1 MSCQNGLSAEL
12 LESLVKQTEAD
23 IAPVFSRI
31 DAIASVNT
39 ERVMNAFANHRVSE
53 AHFMATTGYGY
64 DDNGRMTLDAVFAEA
79 LCAPAALVRPHFMN
93 GTHAIACALYGVLR
107 AGDTLLCA
115 TGLPYDTLRPVLF
128 DQGGGSLKDYGVQTA
143 VTEFC
148 ESDDSYDPI
157 RHAERLEKD
166 CQELHPRAALLQR
179 SRGYS
184 LRPALSVDALET
196 LAARI
201 KRVSPETIVIL
212 DNCYGEF
219 TESKEPDT
227 FGNFD
232 LICGSLI
239 KNPGGGLAPTGG
251 YVAGKAEWVECA
263 ACRLGVPGIG
273 SETGSNPD
281 GYRLYY
287 QGLFLAP
294 HTVAQALKTAVFA
307 ARLFE
312 LCGYTTSPAYDAPR
326 SDIIQAITFGAPEP
340 MLQMMRGIQAGAP
353 IDSYVTP
360 EPWAMPGYAD
370 SVLMA
375 AGAFIQGA
383 SIELSADGPYKAP
396 YTAFLQGGL
405 TYESGRLGILRALRE
420 ICQQK
425 TDATGA

>member
-1 MSCQNGLSAEL
+1 MSTADLASAGS
-12 LESLVKQTEAD
+12 LESLVKQTEAE
-23 IAPVFSRI
+23 IAPVFSRM
-31 DAIASVNT
+31 DSIAFQNT
-39 ERVMNAFANHRVSE
+39 ERVADAFAKHRVSE

-64 DDNGRMTLDAVFAEA
+64 DDNGRITLDAVFADA

-93 GTHAIACALYGVLR
+93 GTHAIACALYGALR

-115 TGLPYDTLRPVLF
+115 TGLPYDTLRPVIF
-128 DQGGGSLKDYGVQTA
+128 GEGCGSLKDYGVQTEVA
-143 VTEFC
+143 DFLEPD
-148 ESDDSYDPI
+148 ESFDPAA
-157 RHAERLEKD
+157 HAERLRLACRSIRPK
-166 CQELHPRAALLQR
+166 AALLQR

-184 LRPALSVDALET
+184 LRPALSVEALDAL
-196 LAARI
+196 AALI
-201 KRVSPETIVIL
+201 KAESPETIVIV

-219 TESKEPDT
+219 TESREPDT
-227 FGNFD
+227 RGPVD

-251 YVAGKAEWVECA
+251 YVAGKAEWVEQA

-307 ARLFE
+307 ASIFSHLGFE
-312 LCGYTTSPAYDAPR
+312 TSPAFDVPR
-326 SDIIQAITFGAPEP
+326 YDIIQSITFGQPEP
-340 MLQMMRGIQAGAP
+340 MLRMMRGIQAGAP
-353 IDSYVTP
+353 VDSYVTP

-370 SVLMA
+370 QVVMA

-383 SIELSADGPYKAP
+383 SIELSADGPFKAP
-396 YTAFLQGGL
+396 YTAFLQGAL
-405 TYESGRLGILRALRE
+405 TYESGKLGIVRALKE
-420 ICQQK
+420 ILQIQ
-425 TDATGA
+425 